1 MFSGFVIEVNAI
13 SVVNLITSVGLA
25 VEFCVHISIAYM
37 HARGTRQQKTEK
49 ALVTMGSNVVVGIA
63 CTKLLGVIVLGFASS
78 ELFRLY
84 YFRMY
89 MCIIVLGVFVGLM
102 FLPVMLSLIG
112 PLNEIDLALF
122 SKV

>member
-1 MFSGFVIEVNAI
+1 
-13 SVVNLITSVGLA
+13 
-25 VEFCVHISIAYM
+25 
-37 HARGTRQQKTEK
+37 
-49 ALVTMGSNVVVGIA
+49 MGSNVVVGIA